1 MSKEYKNKYAVF
13 VDIDGVLTSW
23 RVHFAHNASYKMWAR
38 FDPVAIDFFNK
49 IHDEY
54 NVEFIITS
62 TWKNFVKEN
71 DMTIYHWMQSAF
83 ANSGFRGKFANPWK
97 TNDINEAK
105 NYMERGNEIKD
116 YIDKYGEKYS
126 DFIIF
131 DDTPSNINEFF
142 PCRFIQTDPNN
153 GITWENMIEAYD
165 DIINFWEK
173 K

>member
-1 MSKEYKNKYAVF
+1 
-13 VDIDGVLTSW
+13 
-23 RVHFAHNASYKMWAR
+23 
-38 FDPVAIDFFNK
+38 
-49 IHDEY
+49 
-54 NVEFIITS
+54 
-62 TWKNFVKEN
+62 
-71 DMTIYHWMQSAF
+71 
-83 ANSGFRGKFANPWK
+83 
-97 TNDINEAK
+97 
-105 NYMERGNEIKD
+105 MERSNEIKD